1 MRSKKTQYMTFMAM
15 FLAIEI
21 ILVVT
26 PLGYI
31 PIGPLSATTMHI
43 PVIIAGITLGKKA
56 GAQLGLVF
64 GLTSLIR
71 ATIQP
76 GITSFC
82 FSPFVTVGN
91 ISGDWRSVII
101 ALVPRILLGYLAGVI
116 FEFIKNKFNN
126 ENAAAVIGGIY
137 FFFGTAYADAV
148 NIAYSSLLAML
159 FGVVTTNGIV
169 EALIGAVVTL
179 LAYKAIKPMATN
191 IK

>member
-1 MRSKKTQYMTFMAM
+1 M
-15 FLAIEI
+15 
-21 ILVVT
+21 V
-26 PLGYI
+26 
-31 PIGPLSATTMHI
+31 
-43 PVIIAGITLGKKA
+43 
-56 GAQLGLVF
+56 
-64 GLTSLIR
+64 
-71 ATIQP
+71 
-76 GITSFC
+76 
-82 FSPFVTVGN
+82 N

-126 ENAAAVIGGIY
+126 ENAAAVIGALIGTITNTVLVLGGIY

-148 NIAYSSLLAML
+148 NIAYSSLLAIL